1 MLHHARRRSD
11 DQGRI
16 NHCAGCTMGKGRSP
30 PGGGGDQLP
39 NFYHAVL
46 TFERSSVGLNV
57 TTTTTKKVVNFLRRK
72 SAARPEKKVRAQR
85 KSACPEKIL
94 AARMRKG
101 PPPDVG
107 MGPTNG

>member
-1 MLHHARRRSD
+1 MPVGVAMIRAGLTIVPVVPWERAARR
-11 DQGRI
+11 Q
-16 NHCAGCTMGKGRSP
+16 
-30 PGGGGDQLP
+30 GGGDQLP